1 MDCATLKFK
10 VLNEMLALGDTFYEE
25 RESAK
30 EAAKLRAKMP
40 MLPGT
45 RVGKATVARGRKAK
59 KVGLK
64 ETQPW

>member
-1 MDCATLKFK
+1 MDCAALDFK

-30 EAAKLRAKMP
+30 EAAKLRAQVPKMSQ
-40 MLPGT
+40 GV
-45 RVGKATVARGRKAK
+45 VGSAAGVKGRRAK
-59 KVGLK
+59 KVCLR